1 MIVVS
6 KFLSTF
12 CVLALLTILS
22 EWWVK
27 CSSHECFVLYFWYGC
42 FLTVMNLSAS
52 MCENNRNW
60 CAISFD
66 VKYYLD
72 LDLYEV
78 WFQFSNIWPVLFKV
92 YQPSHLKIIRIRS
105 HRVTSPVFHHVWFVI
120 YRNQHSVF
128 ILEKQIVHTFEQHV
142 VEKCDI
148 IWIQHSYN
156 INIVLYLCF
165 AFLFLM
171 VYICSIR
178 SPHRPWTLQ
187 VI

>member
-12 CVLALLTILS
+12 CVLALLTMLS

-42 FLTVMNLSAS
+42 FWLLWICLRA
-52 MCENNRNW
+52 C
-60 CAISFD
+60 
-66 VKYYLD
+66 VKIIEIGVQYHLM
-72 LDLYEV
+72 
-78 WFQFSNIWPVLFKV
+78 SNITWILIMKCDFSFQTYDQCFWRF

>member
-1 MIVVS
+1 MVS
-6 KFLSTF
+6 EVFQSWVFCTIFLIW
-12 CVLALLTILS
+12 L
-22 EWWVK
+22 
-27 CSSHECFVLYFWYGC
+27 

-72 LDLYEV
+72 LDYEV

-156 INIVLYLCF
+156 INIVLYLAVFCF
-165 AFLFLM
+165 SVFNGLYLL
-171 VYICSIR
+171 Y
-178 SPHRPWTLQ
+178 
-187 VI
+187 